1 MAFLAFMN
9 TVPGR
14 IIRVV
19 AGLGLIAL
27 GVAVGGG
34 VGLGIAIFALA
45 PIATGVF
52 GVCPINPLV
61 GQPLRAC
68 AVPRRARPRH
78 SH

>member
-19 AGLGLIAL
+19 AGLALIAI
-27 GVAVGGG
+27 GAAVGGG
-34 VGLGIAIFALA
+34 VGIGIAVFALA
-45 PIATGVF
+45 PIATGAF

-68 AVPRRARPRH
+68 AVPRTTRAGH